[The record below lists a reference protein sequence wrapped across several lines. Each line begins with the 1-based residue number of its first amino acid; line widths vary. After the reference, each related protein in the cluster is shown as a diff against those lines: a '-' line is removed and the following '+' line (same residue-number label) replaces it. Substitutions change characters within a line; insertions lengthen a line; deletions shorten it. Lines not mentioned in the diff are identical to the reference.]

1 MKLVFPGGEHG
12 AVMLAGGVHRIG
24 SDPAGAVVLP
34 LPGVLPRH
42 FEIHVAA
49 AGANVQR
56 PEGAGDLT
64 VNGRP
69 VDAMTALRSGDV
81 LGFAGIMARFM
92 AVEATRPTPGTPPG
106 APQDTPSTPTDDVGA
121 TRVRAA
127 PPRFVLRG
135 VSGAVFGKTYAITGP
150 TTIGRSVDCD
160 IAIPVDEISR
170 RHAIVRPNPQG
181 LAVEDLGSSNGTFI
195 NNRRVQAGQLSP
207 GEELRLDQ
215 VRLLLVAPGT
225 ELQQAQGPAP
235 RREAAPE
242 PASGRW
248 MKAVAVG
255 VILASAAFIAWLIA
269 TR

>member
-24 SDPAGAVVLP
+24 SDPGGAIVLA

-56 PEGAGDLT
+56 PESAGDLT

-69 VDAMTALRSGDV
+69 VDAMTALRNDDL
-81 LGFAGIMARFM
+81 LGFAGITARFVV
-92 AVEATRPTPGTPPG
+92 VEATRPAPGTAPG
-106 APQDTPSTPTDDVGA
+106 GPQERLAQGDDLGA
-121 TRVRAA
+121 TRLRAT

-135 VSGAVFGKTYAITGP
+135 VSGAIFGKTYAVGGA
-150 TTIGRSVDCD
+150 TTIGRSAECD
-160 IAIPVDEISR
+160 IAIPVNEISR

-195 NNRRVQAGQLSP
+195 NNRRVQTGQLSP
-207 GEELRLDQ
+207 GDELRLDQ
-215 VRLLLVAPGT
+215 VRFLLVAPGM
-225 ELQQAQGPAP
+225 ELQQAQGAGPAGD
-235 RREAAPE
+235 AATE
-242 PASGRW
+242 LDFGRW
-248 MKAVAVG
+248 LKPAAVG
-255 VILASAAFIAWLIA
+255 VILASVAFIAWLVA

>member
-12 AVMLAGGVHRIG
+12 SVMLAGGVHRIG
-24 SDPAGAVVLP
+24 SDPGGAVVLA

-56 PEGAGDLT
+56 PESAGHLT

-69 VDAMTALRSGDV
+69 VDAMTALRNGDQ
-81 LGFAGIMARFM
+81 LGFAGIIARFVV
-92 AVEATRPTPGTPPG
+92 VEATRPSPG
-106 APQDTPSTPTDDVGA
+106 AAPGVPQERPASGDDLGA
-121 TRVRAA
+121 TRLRAT

-135 VSGAVFGKTYAITGP
+135 VSGAIFGKTYAIGSA
-150 TTIGRSVDCD
+150 TTIGRSAECD

-170 RHAIVRPNPQG
+170 RHAIVRPIPQG

-195 NNRRVQAGQLSP
+195 NNRRVQMGQLSP
-207 GEELRLDQ
+207 GDELRLDQ
-215 VRLLLVAPGT
+215 VRFLLVAPGM
-225 ELQQAQGPAP
+225 ELQQAQGPVPTVEVAK
-235 RREAAPE
+235 E
-242 PASGRW
+242 PDSGRW
-248 MKAVAVG
+248 MKPAALG
-255 VILASAAFIAWLIA
+255 VILASAAFIAWLVA